1 MNVKQNTMKVKWI
14 PCKFGEDISEGMFV
28 DIFGG
33 VEYEHI
39 FDGEKYV
46 ALGFIG
52 FSPLKLEFEDGTN
65 VMIVKLLDGE
75 EDLDVVELRI
85 KLLNR
90 DWVERN
96 AELKINH
103 SFDGND
109 LVKLRFYK
117 CA

>member
-1 MNVKQNTMKVKWI
+1 MKTKWI

-52 FSPLKLEFEDGTN
+52 FSPLKLEFEEGTN
-65 VMIVKLLDGE
+65 VMTVKLIDGE

-90 DWVERN
+90 DWGERN

-103 SFDGND
+103 RFDGND
-109 LVKLRFYK
+109 LVTLRFYK
-117 CA
+117 VA

>member
-1 MNVKQNTMKVKWI
+1 MKTKWI

-39 FDGEKYV
+39 SDGEKYV

-65 VMIVKLLDGE
+65 VMTVKLLDGE
-75 EDLDVVELRI
+75 EDLGVVELRI
-85 KLLNR
+85 RNLNKTW
-90 DWVERN
+90 DEMN

-109 LVKLRFYK
+109 LVTLRFYK
-117 CA
+117 GA

>member
-1 MNVKQNTMKVKWI
+1 MKTKWI

-33 VEYEHI
+33 VEYEHT

-46 ALGFIG
+46 ALGFIKLA
-52 FSPLKLEFEDGTN
+52 PIKLEFKDNTN
-65 VMIVKLLDGE
+65 VMTVKLIDGSK
-75 EDLDVVELRI
+75 DLDVVELRI
-85 KLLNR
+85 RLLNKTW
-90 DWVERN
+90 DEMN

-109 LVKLRFYK
+109 LVTLRFYK
-117 CA
+117 GA

>member
-1 MNVKQNTMKVKWI
+1 MKTKWI

-33 VEYEHI
+33 VEYEHT

-52 FSPLKLEFEDGTN
+52 FSPVKLEFEEGTN
-65 VMIVKLLDGE
+65 VMTVKLIDGE
-75 EDLDVVELRI
+75 EDLNVVALRI

-90 DWVERN
+90 DWGERN

-103 SFDGND
+103 RFDGND
-109 LVKLRFYK
+109 LVTLRFYK
-117 CA
+117 GA